1 MSSAAATAPAGII
14 AAERDGIP
22 MPRRYWAHLAIGLA
36 ITMSSM
42 DGSIANIALPTFVR
56 VLNVTPAASIW
67 VVNAYQLSVCM
78 SLLIIGALG
87 DIYGYDR
94 IFRIC
99 LALFTAASLGCAL
112 SHNLA
117 GLSVGRFFQGIGGAG
132 ILGVTNAMLRGIYPQ
147 RELARGIGYNTMIV
161 ALSLTLGP
169 TVASLILSIASWP
182 WLFAVNVPIGIFTL
196 IIARRALPSF
206 PRSQHRFDLRSAGL
220 SAATFAML
228 ILSIAGLGQH
238 QSPSLI
244 AGAFF
249 CFLPLAAA
257 LIRRQRSIASPLLP
271 IDLLRIRLF
280 SLSVGTTFMAS
291 MAQLMGYVA
300 IPFLF
305 HQLGR
310 SLTSIGLLVTPWP
323 VMVAIIAPFAGRLA
337 RRFAPRPPGQHRPA
351 DPGRRP
357 HPGRH
362 AARRRRGLRY
372 LLAHA
377 AMRARLRNIP
387 AAEFGH
393 PDQRR
398 AENTQR
404 RRQRHGRH
412 LPRARPGHRRC
423 PGRRPVRPVSGR
435 RRSPGTLRRRRH
447 RQPRRRRQPLPHYAK
462 PSKVSASFS
471 EEKEAKRLF

>member
-56 VLNVTPAASIW
+56 VLNVTPSASIW

-78 SLLIIGALG
+78 SLLIIGSLG

-99 LALFTAASLGCAL
+99 LVLFTAASLGCAL
-112 SHNLA
+112 SHNLV

-182 WLFAVNVPIGIFTL
+182 WLFAVNVPIGVFTM

-238 QSPSLI
+238 QSHSLI
-244 AGAFF
+244 AGEFV
-249 CFLPLAAA
+249 CFLLLAAV
-257 LIRRQRSIASPLLP
+257 LIRRQRSMASPLLP

-337 RRFAPRPPGQHRPA
+337 RRWAPGPLASTGLLILAAGLVLVAMLPAGASVFDICWRMLLCGLGYGIFLPPNSATQISAVPKIRSGGASAMGATSRVLGQAIGAALVAGLFGLYPA
-351 DPGRRP
+351 GGAVPALY
-357 HPGRH
+357 
-362 AARRRRGLRY
+362 AA
-372 LLAHA
+372 A
-377 AMRARLRNIP
+377 AIASLG
-387 AAEFGH
+387 AA
-393 PDQRR
+393 
-398 AENTQR
+398 
-404 RRQRHGRH
+404 
-412 LPRARPGHRRC
+412 
-423 PGRRPVRPVSGR
+423 VSFCR
-435 RRSPGTLRRRRH
+435 VTAK
-447 RQPRRRRQPLPHYAK
+447 PLPKAK
-462 PSKVSASFS
+462 
-471 EEKEAKRLF
+471 